1 VKCIVLSTHGSYSAS
16 RLKIIRL
23 PILAKFY
30 LSIDGEQQR
39 ECERAALPDSMEIQL
54 GDPDADQLCDATVQ
68 HALVFARC

>member
-1 VKCIVLSTHGSYSAS
+1 VYCVVDARQLFC
-16 RLKIIRL
+16 LEIIRL

-68 HALVFARC
+68 HALVFAHAAEG